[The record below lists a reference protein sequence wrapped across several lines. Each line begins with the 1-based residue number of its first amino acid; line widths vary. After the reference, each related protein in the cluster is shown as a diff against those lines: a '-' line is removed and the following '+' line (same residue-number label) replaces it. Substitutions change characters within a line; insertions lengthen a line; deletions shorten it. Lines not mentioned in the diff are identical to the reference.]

1 MNSMIQTVDLTKKFN
16 DFVANDHINLDVKE
30 QEIKCIVGENGA
42 GKSTMMN
49 MLYGL
54 LQPTSGKILIRGKEV
69 TLNSPVD
76 AIANGIGMV
85 HQHFKLVPSL
95 TVYENIL
102 LGAEITQK
110 KGGMKTPFIDQK
122 EEIKRVEK
130 LIQENHLELNAT
142 DKIEDISVGGRQ
154 RVGLDAAFNDCEADI
169 AIAAMVGASFIRVP
183 VFVDTVLFTDG
194 IIQPCAKKCM
204 EYRKMMGQENV
215 KILADV
221 QVKHAHMLREHI
233 TIEQSAKDAASN
245 GADGIIVT
253 GTQVGEETP
262 LDLIKRVKNVVNLP
276 VFAGSGVNAEN
287 IHDQL
292 QTADG
297 AIIGSSLKEGGILT
311 NPISYELVK
320 KVLDG
325 LK

>member
-1 MNSMIQTVDLTKKFN
+1 
-16 DFVANDHINLDVKE
+16 
-30 QEIKCIVGENGA
+30 
-42 GKSTMMN
+42 
-49 MLYGL
+49 
-54 LQPTSGKILIRGKEV
+54 
-69 TLNSPVD
+69 
-76 AIANGIGMV
+76 
-85 HQHFKLVPSL
+85 
-95 TVYENIL
+95 
-102 LGAEITQK
+102 
-110 KGGMKTPFIDQK
+110 MKQAVQIP
-122 EEIKRVEK
+122 
-130 LIQENHLELNAT
+130 
-142 DKIEDISVGGRQ
+142 
-154 RVGLDAAFNDCEADI
+154 VGLDAAFNDCEADI

-276 VFAGSGVNAEN
+276 VFAGSGVN

>member
-1 MNSMIQTVDLTKKFN
+1 
-16 DFVANDHINLDVKE
+16 
-30 QEIKCIVGENGA
+30 
-42 GKSTMMN
+42 
-49 MLYGL
+49 
-54 LQPTSGKILIRGKEV
+54 
-69 TLNSPVD
+69 
-76 AIANGIGMV
+76 
-85 HQHFKLVPSL
+85 
-95 TVYENIL
+95 
-102 LGAEITQK
+102 
-110 KGGMKTPFIDQK
+110 
-122 EEIKRVEK
+122 
-130 LIQENHLELNAT
+130 
-142 DKIEDISVGGRQ
+142 
-154 RVGLDAAFNDCEADI
+154 
-169 AIAAMVGASFIRVP
+169 
-183 VFVDTVLFTDG
+183 
-194 IIQPCAKKCM
+194 
-204 EYRKMMGQENV
+204 MMGQENV

-276 VFAGSGVNAEN
+276 VLAGSGVNAEN